1 MTTRL
6 QTARPQ
12 SRDQVRVQRL
22 DFRGYPPTGLPWG
35 QPGWQSGGGSAD
47 DPHISSISPATLAAP
62 AAATVMTVTGTNF
75 VSGATIDIDQVA
87 VATTFVSATSL
98 TTSWDPTVAK
108 AYVFTVRNPNEEESN
123 SFSYTVTAAAADP
136 TNSWTKAE
144 IVEWLVSKGVALG
157 DDAVD
162 RFTKAELLAIVEAYL
177 NDDEDVLTTLLGE

>member
-22 DFRGYPPTGLPWG
+22 DFRGYPPTGVPWG
-35 QPGWQSGGGSAD
+35 QPGWASGGVS
-47 DPHISSISPATLAAP
+47 DPHISSISPSTLAAP
-62 AAATVMTVTGTNF
+62 AAAALVTVTGTQF
-75 VSGATIDIDQVA
+75 VSGATIEIDNVA
-87 VATTFVSATSL
+87 VATTFVSATTL

-108 AYVFTVRNPNEEESN
+108 TYVFTVRNPNEEESN
-123 SFSYTVTAAAADP
+123 SVNFVVTAAAADP

-144 IVEWLVSKGVALG
+144 IVEWLVGKGVSLG

-162 RFTKAELLAIVEAYL
+162 RFTKAELLAIVDAYL
-177 NDDEDVLTTLLGE
+177 NEDDDELATLLGE